1 MNNTIPMH
9 KKITLLLLGLAL
21 MAPVAFSQGPVTG
34 SLRADLDQYRA
45 QRLQEKLYVH
55 TDKNLYL
62 AGEICWFKVYAV
74 DAGSHRP
81 LDMSKVAYL
90 EWLDKDNKPVLQAK
104 TGLDSGSGDG
114 SLYLPLTVRTGNYKL
129 RAYTSWMKNYGAEA
143 YFEKTVTIINTR
155 KDAGLPAIPAV
166 SPAGSPATAPQYS
179 VSFFPEGGNL
189 VENLPVRM
197 AFRVT
202 DAYGRGVE
210 CTGVITE
217 DEQDTLAHANPLH
230 FGLGTFS
237 YTPRTGHHYRSIF
250 RLPDGTAFNSLLPV
264 PEKEGTVMTVTPE
277 GKEHLRVD
285 VQSTTTNGAVY
296 LLADTRKSVR
306 QALSA
311 TFQNGKASFLVDRD
325 SLGDGVS
332 HLTVFDAS
340 RQPICERLV
349 FRQPTRQLHITV
361 APDKDSY
368 RMRDKIGLSLS
379 TEDGSGHP
387 VATDCSL
394 SVFLVDSL
402 QPVSN
407 QHIAS
412 YLLLASDLKGRIES
426 PDYYFDHPE
435 DEEAM
440 NNLLMTHGWRKFR
453 WTDVLRHTAPGFEY
467 PLEFNGSIISG
478 RMIDSKTGGPAQKM
492 ILAYCSVPGTRTQFS
507 VARSDDY
514 GHVEFEMKDF
524 YGNQELIIQTNPADS
539 QYKVEINNPFSEDYT
554 KDPPPP
560 YLMPQGLSAALAD
573 RNIATQVLNRYG
585 GLRLKQFRVPIAD
598 TAAFFYR
605 PDYSYLLDNYVR
617 FTTMEEVLREYVTMI
632 YVKRRN
638 GHWHLPVFNLSY
650 PTVTF
655 DNDPLILLDGVPV
668 FDIDK
673 LMALD
678 PLKLRKLETVQRR
691 YFLGGANFEGV
702 MNWTSYKG
710 DLAGYILDSR
720 AVVVDY
726 AGLELQREFY
736 SPSYATPEEAGS
748 HLPDF
753 RNVLYWTP
761 WAATDGKSKKPFSF
775 YSSDVPGRYVVVA
788 EGLAADG
795 TPGTGIAHFE
805 VK

>member
-1 MNNTIPMH
+1 MNNTMRQ
-9 KKITLLLLGLAL
+9 KIALLLLNLAL
-21 MAPVAFSQGPVTG
+21 AAPAAFSQAAMTG
-34 SLRADLDQYRA
+34 SLKADLDRYRA
-45 QRLQEKLYVH
+45 QRMQEKLYVH
-55 TDKNLYL
+55 TDKDFYL

-74 DAGSHRP
+74 DAGTHRP

-104 TGLDSGSGDG
+104 TGLDGGSGDG

-129 RAYTSWMKNYGAEA
+129 RAYTSWMKNYGAEG

-155 KDAGLPAIPAV
+155 KDAGVPAV
-166 SPAGSPATAPQYS
+166 PVAPQYS
-179 VSFFPEGGNL
+179 VSYFPEGGNL
-189 VENLPVRM
+189 VEDLPVRM

-202 DAYGRGVE
+202 DQYGQGIE

-217 DEQDTLAHANPLH
+217 DEQDTLARANPLH
-230 FGLGTFS
+230 FGIGSFT
-237 YTPRTGHHYRSIF
+237 YTPRAGHHYRSIF
-250 RLPDGTAFNSLLPV
+250 RLPDGTAFNSLLPAA
-264 PEKEGTVMTVTPE
+264 EKQGTVMTVLAE
-277 GKEHLRVD
+277 GKDHWRVELR
-285 VQSTTTNGAVY
+285 STTAAGAVY
-296 LLADTRKSVR
+296 LLADTRQSVK
-306 QALSA
+306 QALA
-311 TFQNGKASFLVDRD
+311 TTLQNGKADFLLDRD
-325 SLGDGVS
+325 SLGEGVS

-349 FRQPTRQLHITV
+349 FRQPSRQLHITV
-361 APDKDSY
+361 DPDKGGY
-368 RMRDKIGLSLS
+368 GLREKVGLSLS
-379 TEDGSGHP
+379 TEDGARHP
-387 VATDCSL
+387 VAADCSL

-402 QPVSN
+402 QPVCD
-407 QHIAS
+407 QHILP

-426 PDYYFDHPE
+426 PGYYFDHPE
-435 DEEAM
+435 DETAM
-440 NNLLMTHGWRKFR
+440 DNLLMTHGWRRFR
-453 WTDVLRHTAPGFEY
+453 WTDVLRHTEPAFQY

-478 RMIDSKTGGPAQKM
+478 RMIDSRTGGPAQKM

-514 GHVEFEMKDF
+514 GHVQFEMKDL
-524 YGNQELIIQTNPADS
+524 YGSQELILQTNPADS
-539 QYKVEINNPFSEDYT
+539 QYRLEINNPFSEEYA
-554 KDPPPP
+554 KDPLGP
-560 YLMPQGLSAALAD
+560 YVMPQGLSQSLAD

-598 TAAFFYR
+598 TGAFFYR

-638 GHWHLPVFNLSY
+638 GHWHLPIFNMSY
-650 PTVTF
+650 AATVF

-678 PLKLRKLETVQRR
+678 PLKMRKLETVQRR

-710 DLAGYILDSR
+710 DLAGYILDPR

-726 AGLELQREFY
+726 GGLELQREFY
-736 SPSYATPEEAGS
+736 SPSYATPEDAGS

-761 WAATDGKSKKPFSF
+761 SAATDAKGKKPFTF
-775 YSSDVPGRYVVVA
+775 YTSDVPGKYVVVA

-795 TPGTGIAHFE
+795 TPGTGVAHFE

>member
-1 MNNTIPMH
+1 M
-9 KKITLLLLGLAL
+9 TLLLLGLAL
-21 MAPVAFSQGPVTG
+21 RTPAAFSQQGVAG
-34 SLRADLDQYRA
+34 SLRTDLDQYRA
-45 QRLQEKLYVH
+45 QRLQEKIYVH
-55 TDKNLYL
+55 TDKDLYL

-114 SLYLPLTVRTGNYKL
+114 SLYLPLTVRTGSYKL
-129 RAYTSWMKNYGAEA
+129 RAYTSWMKNYGPEG
-143 YFEKTVTIINTR
+143 YFEKIVTIINTR
-155 KDAGLPAIPAV
+155 KDAG
-166 SPAGSPATAPQYS
+166 TAAAPVTPQYS

-197 AFRVT
+197 AFRVI
-202 DAYGRGVE
+202 DQYGHGVE

-217 DEQDTLAHANPLH
+217 DEQDTLARADPRH
-230 FGLGTFS
+230 FGIGSFS

-264 PEKEGTVMTVTPE
+264 AEKEGTVMTVSPE
-277 GKEHLRVD
+277 GKAHLRVD
-285 VQSTTTNGAVY
+285 LRSTTTAGAVY
-296 LLADTRKSVR
+296 LLTDTRQSVR

-311 TFQNGKASFLVDRD
+311 TLQNGKASFLVDRD
-325 SLGDGVS
+325 SLGEGVS

-340 RQPICERLV
+340 RQPVCERLV
-349 FRQPTRQLHITV
+349 FRQPNRQLHVTV
-361 APDKDSY
+361 AADKGSY
-368 RMRDKIGLSLS
+368 GLREKIGLSLS
-379 TEDGSGHP
+379 TEDGALHP
-387 VATDCSL
+387 VAANCSL
-394 SVFLVDSL
+394 SVFLLDSL
-402 QPVSN
+402 QPVGT
-407 QHIAS
+407 QHIGP
-412 YLLLASDLKGRIES
+412 YLLLASDLKGRIDS

-478 RMIDSKTGGPAQKM
+478 RMVDSRTGGPARKM

-514 GHVEFEMKDF
+514 GHVQFEMKDF

-539 QYKVEINNPFSEDYT
+539 LFKVEINNPFSEEYT
-554 KDPPPP
+554 KDPLPP
-560 YLMPQGLSAALAD
+560 YIVPPGLSTTLSD

-598 TAAFFYR
+598 TGAFFYH

-617 FTTMEEVLREYVTMI
+617 FTTMEEVLREYVTLI

-650 PTVTF
+650 PATSF
-655 DNDPLILLDGVPV
+655 DNDPLILLDAVPV

-691 YFLGGANFEGV
+691 YFLGSANFEGI

-710 DLAGYILDSR
+710 DLAGYILDPR

-736 SPSYATPEEAGS
+736 SPSYATPEDAGS

-761 WAATDGKSKKPFSF
+761 WAATDGKGKKPFSF
-775 YSSDVPGRYVVVA
+775 YSSDVPGQYIVVT
-788 EGLAADG
+788 EGLTADG
-795 TPGTGIAHFE
+795 TPGTGVAHFE